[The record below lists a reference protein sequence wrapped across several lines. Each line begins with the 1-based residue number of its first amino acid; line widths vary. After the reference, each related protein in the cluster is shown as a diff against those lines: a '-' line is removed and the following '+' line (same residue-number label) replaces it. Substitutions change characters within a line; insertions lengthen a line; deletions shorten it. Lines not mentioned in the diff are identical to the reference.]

1 MGMTCTLYRVTDE
14 EIDHLL
20 EEPAGLADLLDPD
33 DASAPRVRT
42 VRPKGLLGLTLRFF
56 PITITEVVPDPR
68 ADVAPRAID
77 RDRSVDIDKG
87 WHGLHFL
94 FTGTADGGVEP
105 ACYLVRGGEDLDDE
119 GQARA
124 LRPDQVRR
132 FAEYLSTLDATEL
145 SRRYDPARMTKL
157 EIYPEAIWTRGA
169 PEEDSPQEWLLE
181 CFVDLRRF
189 VSHVAAAHDGVIVH
203 IG

>member
-1 MGMTCTLYRVTDE
+1 MGMTCTVYRATDE
-14 EIDHLL
+14 EIDRLL
-20 EEPAGLADLLDPD
+20 EEPAGLTDFLDPD
-33 DASAPRVRT
+33 DGSAPRVRT
-42 VRPKGLLGLTLRFF
+42 VRPKGLLGLALRLF

-68 ADVAPRAID
+68 ADVAPRVID

-94 FTGTADGGVEP
+94 FTGTADGGEEP

-124 LRPDQVRR
+124 LRSDQVRR
-132 FAEYLSTLDATEL
+132 FAEYLSTLDAAEL

-157 EIYPEAIWTRGA
+157 EIYPDAIWTR
-169 PEEDSPQEWLLE
+169 PVREEDSPREWLLE
-181 CFVDLRRF
+181 CFAELRRF
-189 VSHVAAAHDGVIVH
+189 MSQVAATHDGVTVH

>member
-1 MGMTCTLYRVTDE
+1 MGMTCTVYRATDE
-14 EIDHLL
+14 EIDVLL
-20 EEPAGLADLLDPD
+20 EQPAGLIDFLDRD
-33 DASAPRVRT
+33 DALTPRVRT
-42 VRPKGLLGLTLRFF
+42 VRPKGLLGLALRLF

-68 ADVAPRAID
+68 ADVAPRVID
-77 RDRSVDIDKG
+77 RDHSVDIDKG

-94 FTGTADGGVEP
+94 FTGTADGGEEP

-132 FAEYLSTLDATEL
+132 FAEYLSTVDAAEL
-145 SRRYDPARMTKL
+145 SRRYDPARMAKL
-157 EIYPEAIWTRGA
+157 EIYPEAIWTRRA
-169 PEEDSPQEWLLE
+169 PEKDSPQEWLLE
-181 CFVDLRRF
+181 CFADLRRF
-189 VSHVAAAHDGVIVH
+189 VSQVAAAHEGVIIH